1 MKSKQLF
8 VSFLRWTIFIFVLL
22 MIANKI
28 EHKVTAAVGSY
39 LSPTYAQWIADLHT
53 SANAVRTK
61 DPAGWRYVTIRVA
74 FSIFAVYGITAVII
88 AGLVVWWRRDSRGM
102 PDTALETMST
112 ASVTLGR

>member
-22 MIANKI
+22 MAANKI

-39 LSPTYAQWIADLHT
+39 LSPTYAQWIVDLHT

-61 DPAGWRYVTIRVA
+61 DPEGWHYVTTRVA
-74 FSIFAVYGITAVII
+74 FSVFAVYGIAAAII
-88 AGLVVWWRRDSRGM
+88 AGFVVWWRRDSRDM

-112 ASVTLGR
+112 APSALSH